1 MDVAGSRALGSAA
14 QDALAARFE
23 ADRVRLRGVL
33 DALLDGELGVLVSPG
48 GRLLLVL
55 RMGFRDGRIRT
66 IEVVA
71 DPAALDGMEK
81 ELVD

>member
-1 MDVAGSRALGSAA
+1 VAA
-14 QDALAARFE
+14 QFLGQAKSAHP
-23 ADRVRLRGVL
+23 
-33 DALLDGELGVLVSPG
+33 ALLDGELGVLVTPG

-55 RMGFRDGRIRT
+55 RIGFRDGRIST

-71 DPAALDGMEK
+71 DPAALGGMEK